1 VGRPRFFAPEAESS
15 GSTIEL
21 PEDEASQL
29 TRVLRLQSG
38 DEVHVFNGRGG
49 EWTAT
54 VARASKQFVRVTLRD
69 PVAPVSEPRIPITL
83 AVAVLKGD
91 KMDDIV
97 RDAVM
102 LGVSA
107 VQPILTARTEIAAR
121 SLARSGRVA
130 RWQRIAVSSAKQCG
144 RAVVPDVRAALAVEA
159 VFGRHAPLLMLV
171 EPGTAT
177 RAAPLRDV
185 PPIERPTLLVG
196 PEGGWTVDELAQGT
210 AAGAMLVTLGG
221 QTLRADAVPL
231 VALTALRVHW
241 DDF

>member
-1 VGRPRFFAPEAESS
+1 VRRPRFFAPQAESS

-38 DEVHVFNGRGG
+38 DDVHVFNGRGG

-54 VARASKQFVRVTLRD
+54 VAQASKQSVRVTLRD
-69 PVAPVSEPRIPITL
+69 PVVTISEPRLAITL
-83 AVAVLKGD
+83 AIAVLKGD

-107 VQPILTARTEIAAR
+107 IQPILTARTEIAAAN
-121 SLARSGRVA
+121 LARSGRVA

-144 RAVVPDVRAALAVEA
+144 RAVVPNVRSAQPIEGVFAL
-159 VFGRHAPLLMLV
+159 RAPLVMLV

-177 RAAPLRDV
+177 RAVSLADL
-185 PPIERPTLLVG
+185 PPIERPTVLVG
-196 PEGGWTVDELAQGT
+196 PEGGWTVDELAQGA

-221 QTLRADAVPL
+221 QTIRADAVPL
-231 VALTALRVHW
+231 VAITALRVHW
-241 DDF
+241 NDF